1 MKTRGS
7 GSKENVG
14 RKKTPYITKRIN
26 KTVPAEIYD
35 LCLSLVD
42 AECLKFKNKL

>member
-1 MKTRGS
+1 MKKETRG
-7 GSKENVG
+7 
-14 RKKTPYITKRIN
+14 RKSLKYETKRLD
-26 KTVPAEIYD
+26 KTVPLEIYD